1 MHSKDVKMEDSAFF
15 SSLLCPVFVYN
26 CSNTMKHVSP
36 PQILIL
42 GFLAFILAGA
52 LLLMTPLA
60 TVNGIS
66 AVDALFTATSAVCV
80 TGLIVKDTPQ
90 DFTFFGKVV
99 ILLLIQLGGLGYM
112 TSATIISLVIGKKIA
127 LSERLIMKEALN
139 VLSLEGI
146 VKFTKVVL
154 LVTVVIEALGA
165 LVLTVRFLPDMGL
178 GQAAWFGIF
187 HAVSAFNNAGFSL
200 FSDNL
205 IQYRGDFVVNL
216 VITTLIIIGGI
227 GFLVISDIYGYWR
240 KHLLKVSVH
249 TKIVLS
255 TTAILLVAGTVLFL
269 LFEHSNEGTLGGMAL
284 PDKVLVAYFSSVTAR
299 TAGFNTI
306 DYASLRFET
315 YFITMLLMFVGASP
329 GSTGGGV
336 KITTFA
342 VVIASLCAIMRG
354 SGDTV
359 MFRKRISYSAV
370 SKSFLSITLAV
381 LLICV
386 VSILVLKFEHVK
398 YLPAVFEVTSAFGTV
413 GLSVGDGG
421 VRSLSAQFSPL
432 GKILVSITMFAGRLG
447 PLTIAVAV
455 AKRSEAR
462 FRYPEG
468 KVMIG

>member
-1 MHSKDVKMEDSAFF
+1 
-15 SSLLCPVFVYN
+15 
-26 CSNTMKHVSP
+26 MKHVSP

-42 GFLAFILAGA
+42 GFLSFILAGM
-52 LLLMTPLA
+52 LLLMTPFA
-60 TVNGIS
+60 TVSGIS

-80 TGLIVKDTPQ
+80 TGLIVKDTPH

-112 TSATIISLVIGKKIA
+112 TSATIISLVVGKKIG

-154 LVTVVIEALGA
+154 IVTMVIEALGA
-165 LVLTVRFLPDMGL
+165 LVLTIRFLPDSGL
-178 GQAAWFGIF
+178 GQAACLGIF

-200 FSDNL
+200 LSDNL
-205 IQYRGDFVVNL
+205 IQYRGDLVVNL
-216 VITTLIIIGGI
+216 VITTLIIVGGI
-227 GFLVISDIYGYWR
+227 GFIVMSDIYGYWR
-240 KHLLKVSVH
+240 KDLFKVTAH
-249 TKIVLS
+249 TKIVLT
-255 TTAILLVAGTVLFL
+255 TTAALLVAGTLLFL
-269 LFEHSNEGTLGGMAL
+269 VFEHNNEGTLGGMSL
-284 PDKVLVAYFSSVTAR
+284 PDKVLASYFCSVTAR

-315 YFITMLLMFVGASP
+315 YFITMLLMFIGASP
-329 GSTGGGV
+329 GSTGGGI
-336 KITTFA
+336 KTTTFA

-354 SGDTV
+354 AGDTV
-359 MFRKRISYSAV
+359 MFRKRISYNAV

-381 LLICV
+381 LLICA
-386 VSILVLKFEHVK
+386 VSVLVLKFEHIK

-413 GLSVGDGG
+413 GLSIGDGG
-421 VRSLSAQFSPL
+421 ARSLSALFSPL

>member
-1 MHSKDVKMEDSAFF
+1 
-15 SSLLCPVFVYN
+15 
-26 CSNTMKHVSP
+26 MKHVSP

-42 GFLAFILAGA
+42 GFLSFILAGMM
-52 LLLMTPLA
+52 LLMTPFA
-60 TVNGIS
+60 TVSGIS

-80 TGLIVKDTPQ
+80 TGLIVKDTPH

-112 TSATIISLVIGKKIA
+112 TSATIISLVVGKKIG

-154 LVTVVIEALGA
+154 IVTVTIEALGA
-165 LVLTVRFLPDMGL
+165 LVLTMRFLPDTGP
-178 GQAAWFGIF
+178 GQAACLGIF

-205 IQYRGDFVVNL
+205 VLYRGDLVVNL

-227 GFLVISDIYGYWR
+227 GFIVMSDIYGYWR
-240 KHLLKVSVH
+240 KDLFKVTVH
-249 TKIVLS
+249 TKIVLA
-255 TTAILLVAGTVLFL
+255 TTAVLLVAGTLLFL
-269 LFEHSNEGTLGGMAL
+269 VFEYNNEGTLGGMPL
-284 PDKVLVAYFSSVTAR
+284 PEKILASYFCSVTAR

-306 DYASLRFET
+306 DYSSLRFET
-315 YFITMLLMFVGASP
+315 YFITMLLMFIGASP

-336 KITTFA
+336 KTTTFA

-354 SGDTV
+354 AGDTV
-359 MFRKRISYSAV
+359 MFRKRISYNAV

-381 LLICV
+381 LLLSV
-386 VSILVLKFEHVK
+386 VSVLVLKFEHIK

-413 GLSVGDGG
+413 GLSIGDGG
-421 VRSLSAQFSPL
+421 ARSLSALFSPL